1 MIFSD
6 CNLPSRAG
14 GAVEGEAA
22 RRRRGRSERG
32 TGAAAIQEEFPTR
45 RLGRGRGHHSSWQ
58 RFRFLHCISH
68 RLPLQLGQSCPVTTN
83 RLTFSQVGFMLLM
96 CFCHTIAARYGA
108 LAGFGLSLAKWTLI
122 VKRNTD
128 LVRDENAWLWW
139 LVLAFGFLICIRCRR
154 IPMVVFS
161 IVQTKTCFSG
171 QWFNSVKSSAPG
183 RISRRKQGSGSSSST
198 EKKLFCAFGQ
208 DSSRFLVFVNSLRI
222 RSKRKELEIIR
233 MLPPPTKH
241 SPIVCI
247 FCQN

>member
-1 MIFSD
+1 
-6 CNLPSRAG
+6 
-14 GAVEGEAA
+14 
-22 RRRRGRSERG
+22 
-32 TGAAAIQEEFPTR
+32 
-45 RLGRGRGHHSSWQ
+45 
-58 RFRFLHCISH
+58 
-68 RLPLQLGQSCPVTTN
+68 
-83 RLTFSQVGFMLLM
+83 MLLM

-161 IVQTKTCFSG
+161 IVQTINLFFLIFSHLHLG
-171 QWFNSVKSSAPG
+171 AAGFRWLSSLSFKLKPVF
-183 RISRRKQGSGSSSST
+183 QGNGSIPSNQALLAASLDASKGAALLLLLK
-198 EKKLFCAFGQ
+198 KKLFCAFGQ